1 MKQCV
6 ILSDSIHAQPHHPQ
20 LAQLQRVLFVPI
32 GKGQLPMIIDRLG
45 ARHHD
50 FDMFGILRRVKHP
63 CEDSLLKS
71 LLNTSD
77 LYDFWCWSSA
87 FSHSIH
93 IVRTH
98 LEEQLGQRQVFVSDT
113 C

>member
-6 ILSDSIHAQPHHPQ
+6 VLSDSIHAQPHHPQ
-20 LAQLQRVLFVPI
+20 LAQLQRVLFVTI

-77 LYDFWCWSSA
+77 LYDFWCPRARKWA
-87 FSHSIH
+87 
-93 IVRTH
+93 IVVLVDRRC
-98 LEEQLGQRQVFVSDT
+98 G
-113 C
+113 

>member
-1 MKQCV
+1 MNQCV
-6 ILSDSIHAQPHHPQ
+6 VLSDSIHAQPHHPQ
-20 LAQLQRVLFVPI
+20 LAQLQRVLFVTI

-50 FDMFGILRRVKHP
+50 FDMFGILRRAKHP

-77 LYDFWCWSSA
+77 LYDFWCWSKLSVVTEVKA
-87 FSHSIH
+87 LFV
-93 IVRTH
+93 VRESTPA
-98 LEEQLGQRQVFVSDT
+98 ERDRD
-113 C
+113 